1 MARKHI
7 LQKNNFP
14 EPNHPK
20 FRKKNICSKDRDK
33 AKKLFPKA
41 AEQWVRQRGG

>member
-1 MARKHI
+1 MARKKI
-7 LQKNNFP
+7 IFLNPTIQNS
-14 EPNHPK
+14 E
-20 FRKKNICSKDRDK
+20 KNICSKDRDK